1 MDKHFNGWLNIYKE
15 KGQTSFSI
23 SKALKK
29 KFKFKK
35 IGHLGTLDP
44 LAKGVLPI
52 AVGEATK
59 SINFISNFKKRY
71 SFIIKWGQETD
82 TCDLEGEVVATSIVR
97 PNVEKV
103 KIIVSKFFTGN
114 IEQTPPIYSA
124 VKIDGVRA
132 YKLARNKKQVILK
145 KKKIHIYKFKVKKS
159 PDINFCEFDIIC
171 SKGTYIRSIARDLA
185 RKLGTVGLAYEILR
199 TEDNIFTIDNSV
211 TLLNALNLSYED
223 LENIKF
229 PIECVLSDTEEII
242 LQKKYSDKLKNGM
255 IINSKLINNKIKG
268 ENKLI
273 LVKNESKLVCIANLE
288 KEYIIPR
295 RNFNL

>member
-1 MDKHFNGWLNIYKE
+1 MEKNFSGWLNIYKE
-15 KGQTSFSI
+15 KGQTSFSV
-23 SKALKK
+23 SKAIKK
-29 KFKFKK
+29 KFKLKK

-82 TCDLEGEVVATSIVR
+82 TCDLEGEVVATSSVR

-103 KIIVSKFFTGN
+103 KMIISKFFTGS

-145 KKKIHIYKFKVKKS
+145 KKK
-159 PDINFCEFDIIC
+159 
-171 SKGTYIRSIARDLA
+171 
-185 RKLGTVGLAYEILR
+185 
-199 TEDNIFTIDNSV
+199 NSY
-211 TLLNALNLSYED
+211 TQ
-223 LENIKF
+223 I
-229 PIECVLSDTEEII
+229 
-242 LQKKYSDKLKNGM
+242 
-255 IINSKLINNKIKG
+255 
-268 ENKLI
+268 
-273 LVKNESKLVCIANLE
+273 
-288 KEYIIPR
+288 
-295 RNFNL
+295 